1 MTRNLSAGAWT
12 LISLVGSIPIAAV
25 FLWLGEKTKE
35 LSFAVSPTRPEI
47 VRAGIAS
54 SVTAFHNDMLITGN
68 LSAIQF
74 AVWNQGRDPIRQP
87 EDILRTVTVKPAAG
101 MKILDAKV
109 VNATRDEIEFSIAPP
124 AANGDIVLKWR
135 ILENGDGA
143 LVQLLVV
150 DAPDEPIT
158 VSGTIVGQGSL
169 GPNSVRNTVR
179 TSTPYAAP
187 PMDAAGGKTGTSG
200 RRIFLYL
207 FIVVTSLLALGFG
220 IWVYRRKTSY
230 DPNLKKSAAV
240 ELVLLVC
247 VTVAFILYMLR
258 LDGFISPF
266 GF

>member
-12 LISLVGSIPIAAV
+12 LVGLVGSIPIAAA

-35 LSFAVSPTRPEI
+35 LSFAVSPTRPVI

-54 SVTAFHNDMLITGN
+54 SVTAFHNDKLITGN
-68 LSAIQF
+68 LSAIQL

-101 MKILDAKV
+101 MKILEATV
-109 VNATRDEIEFSIAPP
+109 VNTTRDEIEFSATPP

-135 ILENGDGA
+135 ILEKGDGA
-143 LVQLLVV
+143 LVELLVV

-169 GPNSVRNTVR
+169 GPNSVR
-179 TSTPYAAP
+179 TPPPNAAP
-187 PMDAAGGKTGTSG
+187 PIVAASATRTP
-200 RRIFLYL
+200 RHRVEVYLFEAVLVIIFL
-207 FIVVTSLLALGFG
+207 SFG
-220 IWVYRRKTSY
+220 IWVFRRKLTH
-230 DPNLKKSAAV
+230 DPSQKMSAAV
-240 ELVLLVC
+240 ELLLLVC
-247 VTVAFILYMLR
+247 ILVGIFVIMLR
-258 LDGFISPF
+258 IEGRVSPF